1 MLYERFRRWS
11 VGVKGNG
18 NAGGG
23 GVMIVNQH
31 AERMAIASVV
41 EDVSGK
47 ICRQLVTTC
56 VVHGEKR
63 TERSVYKFFR
73 LVSDATVY

>member
-1 MLYERFRRWS
+1 M
-11 VGVKGNG
+11 KGNG

-47 ICRQLVTTC
+47 ICRQLVPRASYMAKNAQSAVCTSFSARFLMPQYNSGSAR
-56 VVHGEKR
+56 VFL
-63 TERSVYKFFR
+63 Y
-73 LVSDATVY
+73 